1 MARKREVVAI
11 EFKPAKGGI
20 ASETHFR
27 EHRGGQ
33 GGGPL
38 MEHES
43 EMGVHPDMASATAHL
58 EKHLGHCFGSAEHH
72 EPAEE
77 KE

>member
-1 MARKREVVAI
+1 MAI

-27 EHRGGQ
+27 EHRSGQ

-38 MEHES
+38 MGHES

-58 EKHLGHCFGSAEHH
+58 EKHMGHCFGGESH
-72 EPAEE
+72 EPAKEE
-77 KE
+77 

>member
-1 MARKREVVAI
+1 MARKREVMAI

-27 EHRGGQ
+27 EHRSGQ

-38 MEHES
+38 MGHES

-58 EKHLGHCFGSAEHH
+58 EKHMGHCFGGAESH
-72 EPAEE
+72 AKEE
-77 KE
+77 E